1 MYISLICRFSKPLDT
16 GTAPWTSTVR
26 TARWCWTSPGA
37 VSALCST
44 RSSRLRPLNS
54 SLLGSCDLVTNFGTT
69 EHVGEDVDVDVSSE
83 LLEKQFEAFRNLH
96 RLARVGGV
104 MMNML
109 PLKGCWPQH
118 GAVEY
123 EASFFQ
129 ALAGE
134 SVWSR
139 GSHLLL
145 THSYII
151 IYCIGYIWS
160 GDLGCGEALRAMRSY
175 SSRCIDPPTT
185 GPKRRKISFGSCSKM
200 AYEAFDS
207 LKRLKGDAS

>member
-37 VSALCST
+37 YHRSFSPVSALFST

-69 EHVGEDVDVDVSSE
+69 EHVGEDVDVDSE

-109 PLKGCWPQH
+109 PFKGCWPQH

-134 SVWSR
+134 CVWSR
-139 GSHLLL
+139 VSHLLL
-145 THSYII
+145 THI
-151 IYCIGYIWS
+151 
-160 GDLGCGEALRAMRSY
+160 
-175 SSRCIDPPTT
+175 
-185 GPKRRKISFGSCSKM
+185 
-200 AYEAFDS
+200 
-207 LKRLKGDAS
+207 